1 MARLVATG
9 EHKAKAARQMR
20 VTAGLLDAHHPEM
33 MAGDHLRDAARLI
46 TAGRTDGAKR
56 HLDAAMFMLTPQSL
70 IRHGILDDDG
80 HADAKHHMHQIN
92 RHRLAIEDI
101 EDINAANQRA
111 ASMARAARG
120 EPEPMQPFDRPP
132 PEFLTVGQSA
142 HGTFVAANSSPAVL
156 LSFHPDEP
164 RGPGG
169 QWIKVDD
176 AGHLDGQQV
185 LGTDAHGQTFLGTYS
200 HVQRSVLPRPGKLQT
215 RYVRRATD
223 QDIVTIRR
231 EQARRHAVRMGLA
244 RSPGGLANVLPG
256 IELSARTPFLARTP
270 APRGRPGGPGLYRV
284 HGMGHTPYL
293 QQVVKALIEKRGMR
307 PDKAYA
313 IARAAIR
320 KWSVRSRHPEVKGA
334 ATAAEAGELARQARA
349 HAHANQPPRV
359 IDLVGPHGFIHGWHF
374 VGIPGVGAKV
384 MLPGRRVGTVIGGTG
399 QHARIRTANGD
410 IYKIP
415 HDKGSGPARLVKDPG
430 KPAPAPAYPKLS
442 PERARM
448 KAAADKAIAR
458 GETLFHGTN
467 HQFKPGD
474 TIDASYS
481 RPGVTKLHE
490 GKSYAFAS
498 TDPGEATFAGRVGR
512 EGHVY
517 RVVPVDQYEYDPH
530 QGSATSRRT
539 SGSFRVVEE
548 VQQWSGKRLVDQ
560 ASDWTVADCL
570 VELACDDPG
579 AVIID
584 LFNPYHSPTGQ
595 FTTASGAGQGQGKQQ
610 QAAQRADRKGDKAQ
624 RAHLVRQIASLHQQ
638 IASLRAQ
645 LPQHGRSRSS
655 TPAKRGAGAQ
665 SAKQAAQAKAGAQ
678 AAGKPGAPAKA
689 RKPGMSTA
697 TIHAKI
703 AALRAELAADIAQLR
718 SIK

>member
-132 PEFLTVGQSA
+132 PEFVTVGQSA

-284 HGMGHTPYL
+284 QGMGHTPYL

-349 HAHANQPPRV
+349 KMSHSN
-359 IDLVGPHGFIHGWHF
+359 
-374 VGIPGVGAKV
+374 
-384 MLPGRRVGTVIGGTG
+384 
-399 QHARIRTANGD
+399 
-410 IYKIP
+410 
-415 HDKGSGPARLVKDPG
+415 
-430 KPAPAPAYPKLS
+430 
-442 PERARM
+442 
-448 KAAADKAIAR
+448 
-458 GETLFHGTN
+458 
-467 HQFKPGD
+467 
-474 TIDASYS
+474 
-481 RPGVTKLHE
+481 
-490 GKSYAFAS
+490 
-498 TDPGEATFAGRVGR
+498 
-512 EGHVY
+512 
-517 RVVPVDQYEYDPH
+517 
-530 QGSATSRRT
+530 
-539 SGSFRVVEE
+539 
-548 VQQWSGKRLVDQ
+548 
-560 ASDWTVADCL
+560 DWTVADCL
-570 VELACDDPG
+570 VELACDHP
-579 AVIID
+579 AATVID

-595 FTTASGAGQGQGKQQ
+595 FTTASGAGQGKGKQ

-665 SAKQAAQAKAGAQ
+665 SAKQAAQAKASAQ
-678 AAGKPGAPAKA
+678 QAGKAGAPAKT